1 MARIT
6 SKLVPV
12 KKYATCRY
20 CGKSDRLAWTN
31 APNGKWR
38 LVEAG
43 YGVRHPEQIFADP
56 DRPHLCQKHRGREVE
71 APPGD
76 GEDGAKRAGAGQDPN
91 EGAAAIPLALTVEEL
106 KTLHVALVLVMD
118 QGDHRARLSVAEQH
132 ELQRVRDLV
141 TDLLLDAGEGP

>member
-1 MARIT
+1 MT
-6 SKLVPV
+6 SKLMPV

-20 CGKSDRLAWTN
+20 CGKSAGLAWTN

-56 DRPHLCQKHRGREVE
+56 DKPHLCQKHRGREVN
-71 APPGD
+71 AAPGD
-76 GEDGAKRAGAGQDPN
+76 GEDGADRAGAGPDPS
-91 EGAAAIPLALTVEEL
+91 EEAAAIPLALTMEEL
-106 KTLHVALVLVMD
+106 KTLHTALVLVMD
-118 QGDHRARLSVAEQH
+118 QGDHRARLSVAEQR

-141 TDLLLDAGEGP
+141 TDLLLDAGERP

>member
-1 MARIT
+1 MT
-6 SKLVPV
+6 SKLMPV

-20 CGKSDRLAWTN
+20 CGKSAGLAWTN

-56 DRPHLCQKHRGREVE
+56 DKPHLCQKHRGREVN
-71 APPGD
+71 AAPGD
-76 GEDGAKRAGAGQDPN
+76 GEDGAHRAGAGPDPS
-91 EGAAAIPLALTVEEL
+91 EEAAAIPLALTMEEL
-106 KTLHVALVLVMD
+106 KTLHTALVLVMD
-118 QGDHRARLSVAEQH
+118 QGDHRARLSVAEQR

-141 TDLLLDAGEGP
+141 TDLLLDAGERP

>member
-20 CGKSDRLAWTN
+20 CGKSDGLAWTN

-56 DRPHLCQKHRGREVE
+56 DKPHRCQKHRGREVE
-71 APPGD
+71 AAPGD
-76 GEDGAKRAGAGQDPN
+76 GEDGAGRGTR
-91 EGAAAIPLALTVEEL
+91 EEAAAISLALTVEEL
-106 KTLHVALVLVMD
+106 KTLRAALVLVMD
-118 QGDHRARLSVAEQH
+118 QGDHRARLPVAEQR